1 MRWQK
6 LYMLTLWAQGIYT
19 FFTAVWPIVDIESF
33 MLVSGYKT
41 DIWLVKTVSILLIA
55 VSVCLLINTSSVHPT
70 LSIIILALLVAVGMA
85 YVDFYYSLNGT
96 ISKIYMADGFVEILF
111 IISWLIILI
120 KNPAF
125 KRD

>member
-6 LYMLTLWAQGIYT
+6 LYRLTIWSQGIYT
-19 FFTAVWPIVDIESF
+19 FITAVWPIVDLESF

-41 DIWLVKTVSILLIA
+41 DIWLVKTVSILLLA
-55 VSVCLLINTSSVHPT
+55 VSVCLLINTSAVHPT
-70 LSIIILALLVAVGMA
+70 LPIIMLALLVAVAIA